1 MAEVL
6 LGDTAGRGVGI
17 QGREKRELAVYT
29 TPEGQAHK
37 LSGPVEQ
44 QGGNNATYGKVKNSP
59 THPPGSQ
66 GRSYGSTLE
75 LLLKCK

>member
-44 QGGNNATYGKVKNSP
+44 QGGNNATYGKVKNS
-59 THPPGSQ
+59 TTTTE
-66 GRSYGSTLE
+66 YLFYFT
-75 LLLKCK
+75 